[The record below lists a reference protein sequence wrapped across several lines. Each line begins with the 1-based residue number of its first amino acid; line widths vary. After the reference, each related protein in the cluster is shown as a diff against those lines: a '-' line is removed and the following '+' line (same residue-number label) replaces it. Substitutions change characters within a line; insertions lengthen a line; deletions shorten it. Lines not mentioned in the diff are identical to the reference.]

1 MAEPQ
6 NPLESLASGLNTL
19 SLKELPPVQRWNPP
33 HCGDIGLSIDREGR
47 WFYQGSQIT
56 RPGLVRLFASILRKD
71 PEGYVLVTPA
81 EKVSIAVEDAPFLA
95 VEMQVEG
102 LGEARALR
110 LRTNVDDWVSV
121 NAAHPLR
128 FEPGPS
134 GGLKPYARVRDDL
147 WALVARP
154 VFYELVERG
163 EERLIDGEA
172 FFGVA
177 SGGAFFPMSR
187 ADALEGLA

>member
-19 SLKELPPVQRWNPP
+19 SLKELPPVQSWNPP

-81 EKVSIAVEDAPFLA
+81 EKVSIAVEDAAFLA
-95 VEMQVEG
+95 VELKAEG
-102 LGEARALR
+102 LGRNQRLS
-110 LRTNVDDWVSV
+110 LRTSLDDWVEIGPD
-121 NAAHPLR
+121 HGLR
-128 FEPGPS
+128 AETGAF
-134 GGLKPYARVRDDL
+134 GLKPYVHIRHDL
-147 WALVARP
+147 WALASRALT
-154 VFYELVERG
+154 YDLVELAV
-163 EERLIDGEA
+163 EQEIDGKA
-172 FFGVA
+172 FIGLWSNA
-177 SGGAFFPMSR
+177 MFFPLSEAEAR
-187 ADALEGLA
+187 VDEA